1 MFLMEILRVIVVCI
15 WPSELPEIWITIM
28 SKKMKVLYP
37 GCLIKVTVRMG
48 VNLFYCG
55 CLVALDFH
63 TDGKCS
69 SLWNHNRGGG

>member
-1 MFLMEILRVIVVCI
+1 MRARERERERESDISIF
-15 WPSELPEIWITIM
+15 
-28 SKKMKVLYP
+28 KKMKVLYP

-63 TDGKCS
+63 TDGEGS